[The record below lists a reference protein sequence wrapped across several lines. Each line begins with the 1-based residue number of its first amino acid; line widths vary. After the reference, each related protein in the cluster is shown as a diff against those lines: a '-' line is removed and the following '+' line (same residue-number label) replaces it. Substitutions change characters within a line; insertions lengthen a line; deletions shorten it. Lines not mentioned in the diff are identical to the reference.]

1 MKRYPL
7 NVLNLIAFLS
17 IISLFSSCYMLRA
30 YKFRNFKLT
39 DHTKLDFEKVEAP
52 TNTFQ
57 YTNGLQNNYSTATT
71 WLDENLKNTETA
83 SFLVIKNDSIVY
95 ERYFDGFNRQSLF
108 PSFSIAKSF
117 VSTLVGIALEE
128 GKIKSLQ
135 EPFTNYIPE
144 FLKKD
149 SRFGKITIQNLLDM
163 RSGIKWS
170 EGGYGLKDDAI
181 KLGFRPN
188 MWNQIKKIKIDTA
201 PKDDSEYKSINS
213 MLLGIIIKRATG
225 KNLVAYLQEK
235 IWQPLGMETT
245 ATWNTDKKELPIT
258 YGGLNA
264 TARDFAKLGSLFLKQ
279 GNWNGKQIISKQW
292 INNSVHEDT
301 MFAYNGYRNQ
311 WWGENTYSYFKDST
325 EAIVFKNR
333 EVNIS
338 KICKTKNGLFYV
350 AKQTNNFYA
359 QGILGQFVYVV
370 PDKNIVI
377 VRTGHYWSHN
387 KFYLEGFLRETQKR
401 Y

>member
-1 MKRYPL
+1 MKRGL
-7 NVLNLIAFLS
+7 LQHIVFLTLACAFC
-17 IISLFSSCYMLRA
+17 SCYMARA
-30 YKFRNFKLT
+30 YKFRKFKLS
-39 DHTKLDFEKVEAP
+39 DHTKLDFKKVEAP
-52 TNTFQ
+52 STSYQ
-57 YTNGLQNNYSTATT
+57 YINGLQNNYSAASS
-71 WLDENLKNTETA
+71 WLDENLKNTQTA
-83 SFLVIKNDSIVY
+83 SFIVIKNDSIVY
-95 ERYFDGFNRQSLF
+95 EKYFDGFTGQTLF

-117 VSTLVGIALEE
+117 VSTLVGIAYEE
-128 GKIKSLQ
+128 GNIKSLQ
-135 EPFTNYIPE
+135 EPIINYLPE
-144 FLKKD
+144 LLKND
-149 SRFGKITIQNLLDM
+149 SRFKEITIQHLLDM

-188 MWNQIKKIKIDTA
+188 MWSHIKKIKIESS
-201 PKDDSEYKSINS
+201 PKDDSDYKSINT

-225 KNLVAYLQEK
+225 KNLVEYLQEK

-245 ATWNTDKKELPIT
+245 ATWNTDKKGLPIT

-279 GNWNGKQIISKQW
+279 GSWNGHQIISKQW
-292 INNSVHEDT
+292 INNSVNEDT
-301 MFAYNGYRNQ
+301 MFVYKGYRNQ
-311 WWGENTYSYFKDST
+311 WWGESAYSYFKDSA
-325 EAIVFKNR
+325 EAVVFKNR
-333 EVNIS
+333 GANIS
-338 KICKTKNGLFYV
+338 KVNKTKNGLFFV

-377 VRTGHYWSHN
+377 VRTGHYWSHP
-387 KFYLEGFLRETQKR
+387 KFYLEGFLRESQKK